1 MSNKRRA
8 ERRAVDLG
16 VTMYVNGE
24 PYPCR
29 ACEISHSGIRLA
41 LTLNETANQTVEL
54 ELPLVEG
61 QLNTQVTARQVWSDS
76 AFEAFE
82 FIEPTFAQRTM
93 LERIFVMKDPD
104 RNDYDTNVSD

>member
-1 MSNKRRA
+1 MNKRRA
-8 ERRAVDLG
+8 KRREVDLG

-41 LTLNETANQTVEL
+41 LTLNDISIETVEL

-61 QLNTQVTARQVWSDS
+61 QLNTQVTARQVWSNS
-76 AFEAFE
+76 RFEAFE
-82 FIEPTFAQRTM
+82 FIEPSFAQKTM
-93 LERIFVMKDPD
+93 LERIFITKDD
-104 RNDYDTNVSD
+104 INRTNAAD